1 MKKFFY
7 TVLAFLFLLLGV
19 IGIALPIMPT
29 VPFFLAALY
38 FAAASPILKKHLLN
52 NRIFRYYINIYHN
65 PQGISTRTFYLS
77 LAGLYF
83 SLIIS
88 GICFRYWWA
97 WLILLTVAVAITWHL
112 LRLKKAKKSRQKN

>member
-38 FAAASPILKKHLLN
+38 FAAASPALKKHLLN
-52 NRIFRYYINIYHN
+52 NRIFRCYISIYRD
-65 PQGISTRTFYLS
+65 PQGISKRT
-77 LAGLYF
+77 LYF
-83 SLIIS
+83 SLAGTYLSLISS
-88 GICFRYWWA
+88 GILFRRWWA
-97 WLILLTVAVAITWHL
+97 WLILLTVGTVLTRHL
-112 LRLKKAKKSRQKN
+112 LSLKK